1 MIQNLRIIPRIDIKS
16 DRLIKSINF
25 DGMRDLGNANFF
37 SKKYYNEGA
46 DELLI
51 IDLGCKSIWKKINCK
66 FFKKLYKRNIYSS
79 YIRRRY

>member
-37 SKKYYNEGA
+37 Q
-46 DELLI
+46 
-51 IDLGCKSIWKKINCK
+51 KI
-66 FFKKLYKRNIYSS
+66 L
-79 YIRRRY
+79 